1 MNIAASFRQGE
12 RLTMSDVAR
21 DLGSVQVLVCSPDG
35 TQLSSKRDARA
46 YMSAASDQSAGF
58 VAIPVER

>member
-12 RLTMSDVAR
+12 RLTMSDIAR
-21 DLGSVQVLVCSPDG
+21 DLVSVQVLACSLDG
-35 TQLSSKRDARA
+35 PQLSSTREAHA
-46 YMSAASDQSAGF
+46 FMSAASDQSASF